1 MQYDLKVGP
10 CKNVNER
17 KRSLKIGTQI
27 FRLVSMFV
35 GGILISRVVLYLNTQ
50 SIKGIAP
57 FGIAY
62 LLAVIIRND
71 EKNIISAALGIE
83 VGYLTISFNI
93 SDSYINLIPIIF
105 LVVYSLIVKGLN
117 KQVKDFIMYGIIFLG
132 YLNYE
137 IFINQ
142 YDIGIGI
149 TMAAINTV
157 IVIPIFCIIKYG
169 ISSLEEFNTSY
180 FFASEEIISIGII
193 ICLMV
198 SGIGNINIF
207 NIGIK
212 NILAYSIIMIIA
224 FVGGATYGSVM
235 GISMGIIIG
244 ISSGN
249 MIESIAFFSAAGLI
263 VGIFKDTGKIFSFLS
278 YLIMYLSLALY
289 SKRLGLEPLLE
300 VCLAG
305 VIFFVIPKSVRDLIG
320 TEINSDSKKEK
331 FNELGLNEFKDD
343 FTEKIRRL
351 QRVLKNLSNTLG
363 QISDND
369 NLMYKNKS
377 AALIENLADRV
388 CPKCSKC
395 SKCWNRDFNQTYNAF
410 EILIKSYEN
419 GKVVFPHELEKIC
432 LYKFDL
438 IKDVEKIVN
447 NLNNKQVLKD
457 RLGEERVLLANH
469 IDNISYS
476 IGEMLLDFK
485 KDVTLCEDI
494 ERTIRRAFN
503 KNYLQTKNI
512 FCYRDENARECI
524 KVTMQSCGGSKYCAK
539 NILPVLNEVMNK
551 KMIIGGDG
559 CRIDPKTGD
568 CSVVFEESPKYKV
581 LSYGAIAV
589 KDGESCSGD
598 TFSFGKSK
606 DGKYV
611 TLISDGMGSGPE
623 ASKESKATV
632 DLIESFM
639 EAGFKNDT
647 AINMINSIM
656 SMKFEE
662 DERFS
667 TLDLNSIDLY
677 SGQASFIKIGAVA
690 SFIKRGK
697 KVEPIISNMPPF
709 GVVDKVELDEV
720 EETVKN
726 GDIIVTLSDGVLD
739 VNKESLGKYNW
750 LQEYLID
757 STKNPKELAAEIIE
771 KAKDLGGGKVKDD
784 MTVVVSKVYSIG

>member
-1 MQYDLKVGP
+1 M
-10 CKNVNER
+10 
-17 KRSLKIGTQI
+17 
-27 FRLVSMFV
+27 
-35 GGILISRVVLYLNTQ
+35 
-50 SIKGIAP
+50 
-57 FGIAY
+57 
-62 LLAVIIRND
+62 
-71 EKNIISAALGIE
+71 
-83 VGYLTISFNI
+83 
-93 SDSYINLIPIIF
+93 
-105 LVVYSLIVKGLN
+105 
-117 KQVKDFIMYGIIFLG
+117 
-132 YLNYE
+132 
-137 IFINQ
+137 
-142 YDIGIGI
+142 
-149 TMAAINTV
+149 
-157 IVIPIFCIIKYG
+157 
-169 ISSLEEFNTSY
+169 
-180 FFASEEIISIGII
+180 
-193 ICLMV
+193 
-198 SGIGNINIF
+198 
-207 NIGIK
+207 
-212 NILAYSIIMIIA
+212 
-224 FVGGATYGSVM
+224 
-235 GISMGIIIG
+235 
-244 ISSGN
+244 
-249 MIESIAFFSAAGLI
+249 
-263 VGIFKDTGKIFSFLS
+263 
-278 YLIMYLSLALY
+278 
-289 SKRLGLEPLLE
+289 
-300 VCLAG
+300 
-305 VIFFVIPKSVRDLIG
+305 
-320 TEINSDSKKEK
+320 
-331 FNELGLNEFKDD
+331 
-343 FTEKIRRL
+343 
-351 QRVLKNLSNTLG
+351 KNLSNTLG

-485 KDVTLCEDI
+485 RDVTLCEDI
-494 ERTIRRAFN
+494 ERIIRRAFN
-503 KNYLQTKNI
+503 KNYIQTKNI
-512 FCYRDENARECI
+512 LCYRDENARECI

-784 MTVVVSKVYSIG
+784 MTVVVSKVYSMG

>member
-1 MQYDLKVGP
+1 MQYDLKVGS
-10 CKNVNER
+10 CKSVNER

-27 FRLVSMFV
+27 FRIVSMFV

-50 SIKGIAP
+50 NIKGIAP
-57 FGIAY
+57 FGMAY

-71 EKNIISAALGIE
+71 EKNIISAALGTEI
-83 VGYLTISFNI
+83 GYLTISFNI

-105 LVVYSLIVKGLN
+105 LVVYSLIIKGLN
-117 KQVKDFIMYGIIFLG
+117 KQVKDFIMYGIIFFG
-132 YLNYE
+132 YVNYG

-157 IVIPIFCIIKYG
+157 IVIPIFYIIKYG
-169 ISSLEEFNTSY
+169 ISSLEEFNTIY
-180 FFASEEIISIGII
+180 FFAAEEIISIGII

-198 SGIGNINIF
+198 SGIGNINIL
-207 NIGIK
+207 NIEIK
-212 NILAYSIIMIIA
+212 NILAYLIIMVIA

-485 KDVTLCEDI
+485 RDVTLCEDI
-494 ERTIRRAFN
+494 ERIIRRAFN
-503 KNYLQTKNI
+503 KNYIQTKN
-512 FCYRDENARECI
+512 
-524 KVTMQSCGGSKYCAK
+524 
-539 NILPVLNEVMNK
+539 
-551 KMIIGGDG
+551 
-559 CRIDPKTGD
+559 
-568 CSVVFEESPKYKV
+568 
-581 LSYGAIAV
+581 
-589 KDGESCSGD
+589 
-598 TFSFGKSK
+598 
-606 DGKYV
+606 
-611 TLISDGMGSGPE
+611 
-623 ASKESKATV
+623 
-632 DLIESFM
+632 
-639 EAGFKNDT
+639 
-647 AINMINSIM
+647 
-656 SMKFEE
+656 
-662 DERFS
+662 
-667 TLDLNSIDLY
+667 
-677 SGQASFIKIGAVA
+677 KI
-690 SFIKRGK
+690 R
-697 KVEPIISNMPPF
+697 
-709 GVVDKVELDEV
+709 
-720 EETVKN
+720 
-726 GDIIVTLSDGVLD
+726 
-739 VNKESLGKYNW
+739 
-750 LQEYLID
+750 
-757 STKNPKELAAEIIE
+757 
-771 KAKDLGGGKVKDD
+771 
-784 MTVVVSKVYSIG
+784 